1 MIRLVSLGVVVALA
15 AASAAQGQTP
25 GPAAAPAPAA
35 AAHAYSTSTT
45 PIGDLLDNPA
55 TKAVLIKWIPEVV
68 NDPRID
74 QGRLYT
80 LQDIVTYVPALTPE
94 MLAKID
100 ADLATV
106 PVK

>member
-68 NDPRID
+68 NDPRFD
-74 QGRLYT
+74 QGRL
-80 LQDIVTYVPALTPE
+80 
-94 MLAKID
+94 
-100 ADLATV
+100 
-106 PVK
+106 

>member
-1 MIRLVSLGVVVALA
+1 LIRLVSLGVIVALA
-15 AASAAQGQTP
+15 AASAAQGQTST
-25 GPAAAPAPAA
+25 PAPAA

-100 ADLATV
+100 ADLV
-106 PVK
+106 VIPVK

>member
-1 MIRLVSLGVVVALA
+1 MIRLVSLGVIVALA
-15 AASAAQGQTP
+15 AASDAQGQTST
-25 GPAAAPAPAA
+25 PAPAA

-100 ADLATV
+100 ADLV
-106 PVK
+106 VIPVK